1 MNKIVWIIMG
11 LFCLGCSSNAQN
23 RPTDQSA
30 KNDKRIL
37 VAYFSCTGTTEK
49 VAEVI
54 ASAIDGDLYCITP
67 AEAYTAADLNWH
79 DRQSRSS
86 VEMTTETARPELA
99 GEELNADVYDVILLG
114 YPIWWDLCPRPV
126 NSFIEQYKFDGKTV
140 IPFATSGGSSI
151 TNSVKTLQKLYPAIH
166 WQTGKLLNGGPKQA
180 ADWAKQTVVK

>member
-49 VAEVI
+49 VAEAI

-67 AEAYTAADLNWH
+67 AEAYTAADLNG
-79 DRQSRSS
+79 
-86 VEMTTETARPELA
+86 T
-99 GEELNADVYDVILLG
+99 I
-114 YPIWWDLCPRPV
+114 
-126 NSFIEQYKFDGKTV
+126 
-140 IPFATSGGSSI
+140 
-151 TNSVKTLQKLYPAIH
+151 VKVAVPLR
-166 WQTGKLLNGGPKQA
+166 
-180 ADWAKQTVVK
+180 

>member
-1 MNKIVWIIMG
+1 MG

-23 RPTDQSA
+23 RTSDQSV
-30 KNDKRIL
+30 KNDKHIL

-49 VAEVI
+49 VAEAI
-54 ASAIDGDLYCITP
+54 ASAIDGELYRITP

-86 VEMTTETARPELA
+86 VEMTTETSRPELA
-99 GEELNADVYDVILLG
+99 GEKLDADAYDVILLG

-126 NSFIEQYKFDGKTV
+126 NSFIEQYQFAGKRI

-166 WQTGKLLNGGPKQA
+166 WQAGKLLNGGPKQA
-180 ADWAKQTVVK
+180 ADWAKQTIAE